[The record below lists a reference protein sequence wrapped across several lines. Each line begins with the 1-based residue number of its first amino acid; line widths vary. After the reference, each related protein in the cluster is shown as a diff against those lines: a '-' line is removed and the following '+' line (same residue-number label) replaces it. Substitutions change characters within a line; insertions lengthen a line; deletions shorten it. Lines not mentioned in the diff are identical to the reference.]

1 MELDSKVVVVTGGAR
16 GLGEV
21 MTRRFSAAGA
31 QVVFCDLDPEAID
44 RVAAEASATGLRADV
59 TVEAEVRAVHDE
71 AVDRLGQIDLW
82 VSIAGGSVAK
92 TLESS
97 DTECEAEWKL
107 NVLSHVYAA
116 RAVLPAMLKRG
127 EGYLLQVASSVG
139 LAIQPDAL
147 GYSATKRAAVAV
159 NEWLAL
165 KYRREGINVS
175 VFCPQGMKTPMLFAG
190 LEAGSV
196 ASRMSL
202 PEARS
207 PEDAVDAVVEGL
219 RKEQFLILLQERP
232 LNEYRSKAVDYD
244 KWMDDRID
252 EYLGVAALI
261 ASERNEHSD

>member
-1 MELDSKVVVVTGGAR
+1 MRREFPWVRIPLPPLVR
-16 GLGEV
+16 GYFAKLPNG
-21 MTRRFSAAGA
+21 RNWLWAIKGPASSSGHR
-31 QVVFCDLDPEAID
+31 CDD
-44 RVAAEASATGLRADV
+44 RWNS
-59 TVEAEVRAVHDE
+59 
-71 AVDRLGQIDLW
+71 
-82 VSIAGGSVAK
+82 
-92 TLESS
+92 
-97 DTECEAEWKL
+97 
-107 NVLSHVYAA
+107 
-116 RAVLPAMLKRG
+116 P
-127 EGYLLQVASSVG
+127 LLQVASSVG